1 MGEVKERVKR
11 WIAGEMALSEN
22 PGETIRHWRERFG
35 INQTSLA
42 KAMRVSPSVISDYEA
57 GRRKSPGTVTIK
69 KIVETLIKLDEMEGS
84 EVLRSLSNVF
94 GAQLPPEVVLEIRE
108 YPRPAEGKA
117 IVKAV
122 SGEIVA
128 NKELL
133 NQKLF
138 GYTVINSVKA
148 ILGLSPDDF
157 RRLYGV
163 TTERVLAFTGV
174 STGRSPMVAIRVMGI
189 TPGMVV
195 LHGEL
200 KEVDQLG
207 VKIAELLKVPLVI
220 SRIPTVEGLIAGLRK
235 YAS

>member
-1 MGEVKERVKR
+1 
-11 WIAGEMALSEN
+11 
-22 PGETIRHWRERFG
+22 
-35 INQTSLA
+35 
-42 KAMRVSPSVISDYEA
+42 
-57 GRRKSPGTVTIK
+57 
-69 KIVETLIKLDEMEGS
+69 
-84 EVLRSLSNVF
+84 
-94 GAQLPPEVVLEIRE
+94 
-108 YPRPAEGKA
+108 
-117 IVKAV
+117 
-122 SGEIVA
+122 
-128 NKELL
+128 
-133 NQKLF
+133 
-138 GYTVINSVKA
+138 VKA